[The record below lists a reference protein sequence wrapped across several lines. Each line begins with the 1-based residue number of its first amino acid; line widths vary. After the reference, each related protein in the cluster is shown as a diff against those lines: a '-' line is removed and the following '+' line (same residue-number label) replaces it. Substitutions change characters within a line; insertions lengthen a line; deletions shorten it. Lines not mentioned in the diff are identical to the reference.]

1 MVFFKKYF
9 TQKKG
14 LKNEQRSAAAVH
26 GAECALFGLVGGKTQ
41 GNKLFLDLNLRLYFI
56 SSNIIVYYRILTNY
70 SSQNTSS
77 NKKKNT
83 PAVSN

>member
-9 TQKKG
+9 TQKKKG
-14 LKNEQRSAAAVH
+14 LKNEQRSAAAVR
-26 GAECALFGLVGGKTQ
+26 GAECTLFGLVGGKTQ

-56 SSNIIVYYRILTNY
+56 SNNIIVYYRILTNY

-77 NKKKNT
+77 NKKNT